1 MNIIQPIVPIQTINS
16 IGKTSAAQTAQTD
29 SQVTIPFQSMFQD
42 AVSNAQQTSTALDG
56 EINKLATGQTDNL
69 HDALIASEKASLSV
83 NMVVELR
90 NKLLDSYNQVINI
103 NV

>member
-1 MNIIQPIVPIQTINS
+1 MNTIQPIIPLRPIDS
-16 IGKTSAAQTAQTD
+16 IGKTEAAQTPQSGSTLT
-29 SQVTIPFQSMFQD
+29 VPFQSLFTD
-42 AVSNAQQTSTALDG
+42 AVSNAQQTSAALDG
-56 EINKLATGQTDNL
+56 EIDKLATGQTDNL

-90 NKLLDSYNQVINI
+90 NKLLESYNQVMNI